1 MRSEEEIRAYKSKLQ
16 EQLAMKIARACV
28 GYKENV
34 NATIK
39 DLRGQI
45 KALNYV
51 LQEDNQ

>member
-1 MRSEEEIRAYKSKLQ
+1 MRTEESIKKYKEELEGKLA
-16 EQLAMKIARACV
+16 LKIARACV

-45 KALNYV
+45 KALEWV
-51 LQEDNQ
+51 LEE